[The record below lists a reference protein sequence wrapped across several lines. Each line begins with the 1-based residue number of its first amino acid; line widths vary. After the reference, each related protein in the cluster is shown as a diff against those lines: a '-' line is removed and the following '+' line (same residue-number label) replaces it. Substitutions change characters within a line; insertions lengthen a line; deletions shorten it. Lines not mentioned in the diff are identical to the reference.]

1 MGKYSCVGP
10 SVCPKLR
17 IAVKP
22 SIKVVCATCLGRH
35 ATQIYIHMPCCAEAA
50 LIPHELSSAGER
62 TTVNYLFLTCV
73 YVCSLLIRPR
83 KRIYT
88 PIGRRLT
95 LHTSARELHEA
106 IAASQVHMPRP
117 SEAPELKALPCP
129 EPVPN
134 PCIAEVHQIHVSP
147 RCTPRFCFMPVSR
160 HGKELCI
167 GQKCTNTICLRG
179 LL

>member
-73 YVCSLLIRPR
+73 YVCPLLIRPR

-95 LHTSARELHEA
+95 LHTSAGELYEA
-106 IAASQVHMPRP
+106 IAASQVHMPDLQRLRN
-117 SEAPELKALPCP
+117 SRPCP
-129 EPVPN
+129 APN
-134 PCIAEVHQIHVSP
+134 QFQIHASP

-167 GQKCTNTICLRG
+167 GQKCTNTSCLRG

>member
-35 ATQIYIHMPCCAEAA
+35 ATQIYIHMPCCAEAS

-62 TTVNYLFLTCV
+62 TTLNYLFLTCV

-88 PIGRRLT
+88 PIARRLT
-95 LHTSARELHEA
+95 LHTSAGELHEA
-106 IAASQVHMPRP
+106 IAAAQVHMPRP

-134 PCIAEVHQIHVSP
+134 PCIAEVHP
-147 RCTPRFCFMPVSR
+147 T
-160 HGKELCI
+160 
-167 GQKCTNTICLRG
+167 
-179 LL
+179 LLFYARVASS